1 MGTLSKLLR
10 RGIIALRLIKSSVIL
25 LRIWIGYLAVLVP
38 WILISACFVRIF
50 AAQGRP
56 PRLVW
61 GSTPIHNLALWSR
74 AMRAA
79 GWQSETFTHPHF
91 SMHQREDWDKIL
103 TEEFPGRS
111 PFWASHLAFVRSL
124 WAYDVFFIPLNGFFL
139 GFESSKESPNLLR
152 RFHGSLLKFARKKVV
167 LLPYGADAYVY
178 RRIRS
183 VALTHGLMT
192 SYPVPARK
200 QRAIAKDVDFWTDI
214 ADAVIPGVMGRDGIG
229 RWDLL
234 VPSAACVD
242 LEFWRPSN
250 RANRSDGR
258 SAPVVVAHAPNH
270 RGFKGTEFVIRS
282 VQQLQE
288 EGLSVELRLIEGLS
302 LREVRDL
309 LSSEVDILVEQLVT
323 FGHGLNG
330 VEGMASSLP
339 VVSNLED
346 QEFRDFL
353 DSYTYFGECPIVSAN
368 PSKLTSALR
377 DLVVNPE
384 KRDRL
389 ARAGRDYVERWHSPA
404 ESERVFRT
412 VIRFIE
418 GDEYALKNFY
428 HPLVEEIPP
437 EKR

>member
-1 MGTLSKLLR
+1 VVNLKKLLR
-10 RGIIALRLIKSSVIL
+10 PGTIALRIIRSTIRIL
-25 LRIWIGYLAVLVP
+25 FRWTGYMAVLIP
-38 WILISACFVRIF
+38 WILINAWF
-50 AAQGRP
+50 ARLFANRNSP
-56 PRLVW
+56 SRLVW

-74 AMRAA
+74 AMRAG
-79 GWQSETFTHPHF
+79 GWQSETFTRPHF
-91 SMHQREDWDKIL
+91 SMHQREDWDRIL
-103 TEEFPGRS
+103 TEEYPGRS
-111 PFWASHLAFVRSL
+111 QYVASHLAFVKSL
-124 WAYDVFFIPLNGFFL
+124 WAYDVFFIPMNGFFL
-139 GFESSKESPNLLR
+139 GFESNKFAPNLLR
-152 RFHGSLLKFARKKVV
+152 RFHGYLLKFARKKVV
-167 LLPYGADAYVY
+167 ILPYGADAYVY

-192 SYPVPARK
+192 SYPVLARE

-250 RANRSDGR
+250 RTNRSDGR
-258 SAPVVVAHAPNH
+258 SGQVVIAHAPNH

-282 VQQLQE
+282 VRQLQE

-302 LREVRDL
+302 LREVRDV
-309 LSSEVDILVEQLVT
+309 LSSDVDILVEQLVT

-353 DSYTYFGECPIVSAN
+353 DSYTFYGECPIVSAN

-377 DLVVNPE
+377 DLVANPE
-384 KRDRL
+384 KRNRL
-389 ARAGRDYVERWHSPA
+389 GHAGRDYVERWHSPT
-404 ESERVFRT
+404 ESRRAFEAI
-412 VIRFIE
+412 IRFVE
-418 GDEYALKNFY
+418 GDVFALKNFY
-428 HPLVEEIPP
+428 HPLAEEIPP

>member
-1 MGTLSKLLR
+1 MSKLLR
-10 RGIIALRLIKSSVIL
+10 RGTVSLLLVRSAVIL
-25 LRIWIGYLAVLVP
+25 IARWVGYVSVLVP
-38 WILISACFVRIF
+38 WILINAWFVRISTGQRRF
-50 AAQGRP
+50 L
-56 PRLVW
+56 RLVW

-74 AMRAA
+74 AMRAG
-79 GWQSETFTHPHF
+79 GWESETFTHPHF

-111 PFWASHLAFVRSL
+111 QYLASHLAFVKSL

-139 GFESSKESPNLLR
+139 GFESSKHSPNILR
-152 RFHGSLLKFARKKVV
+152 RFHGNLLKFARKKVV

-192 SYPVPARK
+192 SYPIPARK

-250 RANRSDGR
+250 RTNRSDGR
-258 SAPVVVAHAPNH
+258 SGQVVVAHAPNH

-282 VQQLQE
+282 VRQLQE

-302 LREVRDL
+302 LREVRDV
-309 LSSEVDILVEQLVT
+309 LSSDVDILVEQLVT

-353 DSYTYFGECPIVSAN
+353 DSYTFFGECPIVSAN
-368 PSKLTSALR
+368 PGKLTSALR

-384 KRDRL
+384 KRNRL
-389 ARAGRDYVERWHSPA
+389 GHAGRDYVERWHSPT
-404 ESERVFRT
+404 ESERAFRAI
-412 VIRFIE
+412 IRFIE
-418 GDEYALKNFY
+418 GDEFALKNFY
-428 HPLVEEIPP
+428 HPLAGEIPP